1 MRKKNTIR
9 LNGSTLNRIIKE
21 SVKRVLTEV
30 DWKTAVN
37 AANKSRKNLQRYALN
52 HAFNDVDPYTDYYR
66 VSNIY
71 PTDNYTKRTKPHS
84 GVNTKSVPEREEFIR
99 RMKQADNL
107 AKHANRHIR
116 DYFGSESYY
125 NNLGDIG
132 EEFPEYRLD
141 TGLND
146 YYDDDHIGLCYYPD
160 GTYGRGAIN
169 IPDDEVYKYNFPD
182 SLKTIKKK
190 EQERADF
197 LRGKYKYVK
206 GKGWQLK
213 K

>member
-9 LNGSTLNRIIKE
+9 LNESQLHNMISE
-21 SVKRVLTEV
+21 SVKQVLSEL

-52 HAFNDVDPYTDYYR
+52 HAFNDVDPYNDYYR
-66 VSNIY
+66 VADMRPQDFY
-71 PTDNYTKRTKPHS
+71 VKRTKPHNYS
-84 GVNTKSVPEREEFIR
+84 NVKFVPEREEFIR

-125 NNLGDIG
+125 NNLGHIG

-141 TGLND
+141 TGFEDEDGMPLS
-146 YYDDDHIGLCYYPD
+146 YYPD
-160 GTYGRGAIN
+160 GTYGIGIMN

-190 EQERADF
+190 EQERNDF

>member
-9 LNGSTLNRIIKE
+9 LNESQLHNMISE
-21 SVKRVLTEV
+21 SVKQVLSEV

-52 HAFNDVDPYTDYYR
+52 HAFNDVDPYDDYYR
-66 VSNIY
+66 VADMRPQDYYVKRRKPSNY
-71 PTDNYTKRTKPHS
+71 SSVKF
-84 GVNTKSVPEREEFIR
+84 VPEREELIR
-99 RMKQADNL
+99 RMKQAHNL

-125 NNLGDIG
+125 INHGHIG

-146 YYDDDHIGLCYYPD
+146 YDDDDHIGLCYYPD

-169 IPDDEVYKYNFPD
+169 IPDDEVYK
-182 SLKTIKKK
+182 
-190 EQERADF
+190 
-197 LRGKYKYVK
+197 
-206 GKGWQLK
+206 
-213 K
+213 